1 MTDMKYLTQRMR
13 RFCAFITGFS
23 FFVSG
28 VLKLIDPVGA
38 GLVIDEYLSFMHMS
52 FLGVLSKPTGTMLAF
67 AETAIGAA
75 LVTGVWR
82 KATAIA
88 AAAFMCF
95 FTLLTL
101 VLVIF
106 NPEMDCGCFGEAIH
120 LTHMQTFLKNIV
132 LCMLLAGAF
141 LPFRDL
147 GGPKPRKYAA
157 FGITTASMAAFT
169 IYSLLHIPVVDFT
182 DYRAG
187 SFLQSAESSYSD
199 IDGDAYEA
207 VFIYEKD
214 GIRKSFGL
222 EELPDSTWTFIST
235 ETESKEGY
243 RDTSV
248 PLSFFDAVGTYH
260 DSEAAHGKVMAIAI
274 HDPHMKAKK
283 WVRIMK
289 FADNAE
295 NAGFRVLML
304 AASSGELIGEELEDI
319 APDLARQIKERLF
332 YSDYKTL
339 ITAVRSNGGA
349 IYINDGMIAGKW
361 SNRSLPDAEQLER
374 LYGTEAEEIMAERT
388 TRSSLSFQGFMLY
401 VCAVMLLL

>member
-157 FGITTASMAAFT
+157 FGITAASMAAFT

>member
-1 MTDMKYLTQRMR
+1 MR

-52 FLGVLSKPTGTMLAF
+52 FLGVLSKPMGTMLAF

-157 FGITTASMAAFT
+157 FGITAASMAAFT

-235 ETESKEGY
+235 EAESKEGY

-248 PLSFFDAVGTYH
+248 PLSFFDAGGTYH
-260 DSEAAHGKVMAIAI
+260 DNEAAHGKVMAIAI

-295 NAGFRVLML
+295 NAGFHVLML

>member
-1 MTDMKYLTQRMR
+1 MR

-52 FLGVLSKPTGTMLAF
+52 FLGVLSKPIGTVLAF

-88 AAAFMCF
+88 ATAFMCF

-101 VLVIF
+101 ALVIF

-157 FGITTASMAAFT
+157 FGITAASMAAFT

>member
-1 MTDMKYLTQRMR
+1 MR

-52 FLGVLSKPTGTMLAF
+52 FLGVLSKPMGTMLAF

-157 FGITTASMAAFT
+157 FGITAASMAAFT

-182 DYRAG
+182 DYRTG

>member
-1 MTDMKYLTQRMR
+1 MR

-23 FFVSG
+23 FFISG

-52 FLGVLSKPTGTMLAF
+52 FLGVLSKPMGTMLAF

-157 FGITTASMAAFT
+157 FGITAASMAAFT

>member
-52 FLGVLSKPTGTMLAF
+52 FLGVLSKPIGTVLAF

-88 AAAFMCF
+88 ATAFMCF

-101 VLVIF
+101 ALVIF

-157 FGITTASMAAFT
+157 FGITAASMAAFT

>member
-1 MTDMKYLTQRMR
+1 MR

-157 FGITTASMAAFT
+157 FGITAASMAAFT

-182 DYRAG
+182 DYRTG

>member
-52 FLGVLSKPTGTMLAF
+52 FLGVLSKPMGTMLAF

-157 FGITTASMAAFT
+157 FGITAASMAAFT

>member
-1 MTDMKYLTQRMR
+1 MR

-157 FGITTASMAAFT
+157 FGITAASMAAFT

>member
-1 MTDMKYLTQRMR
+1 MR

-157 FGITTASMAAFT
+157 FGITAASMAAFT

-235 ETESKEGY
+235 EAESKEGY

>member
-23 FFVSG
+23 FFISG

-52 FLGVLSKPTGTMLAF
+52 FLGVLSKPIGTVLAF

-88 AAAFMCF
+88 ATAFMCF

-101 VLVIF
+101 ALVIF

-147 GGPKPRKYAA
+147 GVPKPRKYVA
-157 FGITTASMAAFT
+157 FGITAASMAAFT

-182 DYRAG
+182 DYRCG
-187 SFLQSAESSYSD
+187 TFLQSAESSYSD

-235 ETESKEGY
+235 ETVSKNGY

-248 PLSFFDAVGTYH
+248 PLSFFDVGGTYH

-283 WVRIMK
+283 WMRIMK
-289 FADNAE
+289 FAENAE
-295 NAGFRVLML
+295 NTGFRVLML
-304 AASSGELIGEELEDI
+304 AASSGELIGEELEELD
-319 APDLARQIKERLF
+319 PELARQIKERLF

-361 SNRSLPDAEQLER
+361 SSRSLPNVEMLER
-374 LYGTEAEEIMAERT
+374 LYNTEAEEIMAERT
-388 TRSSLSFQGFMLY
+388 TRASLSFQGFMLY

>member
-23 FFVSG
+23 FFISG

-52 FLGVLSKPTGTMLAF
+52 FLGVLSKPMGTMLAF

-157 FGITTASMAAFT
+157 FGITAASMAAFT

>member
-52 FLGVLSKPTGTMLAF
+52 FLGVLSKPIGTALAF
-67 AETAIGAA
+67 AETAIGAT

-88 AAAFMCF
+88 ATAFMCF

-101 VLVIF
+101 ALVIF

-157 FGITTASMAAFT
+157 FGITAASMAAFT

-248 PLSFFDAVGTYH
+248 PLSFFDAGGTYH

>member
-1 MTDMKYLTQRMR
+1 MR

-52 FLGVLSKPTGTMLAF
+52 FLGVLSKPMGTMLAF

-157 FGITTASMAAFT
+157 FGITAASMAAFT

>member
-1 MTDMKYLTQRMR
+1 M
-13 RFCAFITGFS
+13 
-23 FFVSG
+23 
-28 VLKLIDPVGA
+28 
-38 GLVIDEYLSFMHMS
+38 
-52 FLGVLSKPTGTMLAF
+52 
-67 AETAIGAA
+67 
-75 LVTGVWR
+75 
-82 KATAIA
+82 
-88 AAAFMCF
+88 
-95 FTLLTL
+95 
-101 VLVIF
+101 LVIF

-157 FGITTASMAAFT
+157 FGITAASMAAFT

-199 IDGDAYEA
+199 IDGEAYEA

-248 PLSFFDAVGTYH
+248 PLSFFDAGGTYH

>member
-1 MTDMKYLTQRMR
+1 MR

-23 FFVSG
+23 FFISG

-52 FLGVLSKPTGTMLAF
+52 FLGVLSKPIGTVLAF

-88 AAAFMCF
+88 ATAFMCF

-101 VLVIF
+101 ALVIF

-147 GGPKPRKYAA
+147 GVPKPRKYVA
-157 FGITTASMAAFT
+157 FGITAASMAAFT

-182 DYRAG
+182 DYRCG
-187 SFLQSAESSYSD
+187 TFLQSAESSYSD

-235 ETESKEGY
+235 GTVSKNGY

-248 PLSFFDAVGTYH
+248 PLSFFDVGGTYH

-283 WVRIMK
+283 WMRIMK
-289 FADNAE
+289 FAENAE
-295 NAGFRVLML
+295 NTGFRVLMF
-304 AASSGELIGEELEDI
+304 AASSGELIGEELEELDSE
-319 APDLARQIKERLF
+319 LARQIKERLF

-361 SNRSLPDAEQLER
+361 SSRSLPNVEMLER
-374 LYGTEAEEIMAERT
+374 LYNTEAEEIMAERT
-388 TRSSLSFQGFMLY
+388 TRANLSFQGFMLY

>member
-52 FLGVLSKPTGTMLAF
+52 FLGVLSKPMGTMLAF

-157 FGITTASMAAFT
+157 FGITAASMAAFT

-182 DYRAG
+182 DYRTG

>member
-52 FLGVLSKPTGTMLAF
+52 FLGVLSKPIGTALAF

-88 AAAFMCF
+88 ASAFMCF

-101 VLVIF
+101 ALVIF

-120 LTHMQTFLKNIV
+120 LTHMQTFLKNIL
-132 LCMLLAGAF
+132 LCLLLAGAF

-147 GGPKPRKYAA
+147 GVPKPRKYVA
-157 FGITTASMAAFT
+157 FGITAASMAAFT

-182 DYRAG
+182 DYRCG
-187 SFLQSAESSYSD
+187 TFLQSAESSYSD

-235 ETESKEGY
+235 ETVSKNGY

-248 PLSFFDAVGTYH
+248 PLSFFDVGGTYH

-283 WVRIMK
+283 WMRIMK
-289 FADNAE
+289 FAENAE
-295 NAGFRVLML
+295 NTGFRVLML
-304 AASSGELIGEELEDI
+304 AASSGELIGEELEELD
-319 APDLARQIKERLF
+319 PELARQIKERLF

-361 SNRSLPDAEQLER
+361 SGRSLPDVELLER
-374 LYGTEAEEIMAERT
+374 LYDTEAEEIMAERT
-388 TRSSLSFQGFMLY
+388 TRASLSFQGFMLY

>member
-1 MTDMKYLTQRMR
+1 MR

>member
-1 MTDMKYLTQRMR
+1 MKYLTQRMR

-157 FGITTASMAAFT
+157 FGITAASMAAFT

>member
-1 MTDMKYLTQRMR
+1 MR

-52 FLGVLSKPTGTMLAF
+52 FLGVLSKPMGTMLAF

-157 FGITTASMAAFT
+157 FGITAASMAAFT

-235 ETESKEGY
+235 EAESKEGY

-248 PLSFFDAVGTYH
+248 PLSFFDAGGTYH
-260 DSEAAHGKVMAIAI
+260 DNEAAHGKVMAIAI

-295 NAGFRVLML
+295 NAGFHVLML

-349 IYINDGMIAGKW
+349 IYINDGMIAG
-361 SNRSLPDAEQLER
+361 NGPTAPCQ
-374 LYGTEAEEIMAERT
+374 M
-388 TRSSLSFQGFMLY
+388 RSSWKGY
-401 VCAVMLLL
+401 TARKPRK

>member
-23 FFVSG
+23 FFISG

-52 FLGVLSKPTGTMLAF
+52 FLGVLSKPIGTVLAF

-88 AAAFMCF
+88 ATAFMCF

-101 VLVIF
+101 ALVIF

-147 GGPKPRKYAA
+147 GVPKPRKYVA
-157 FGITTASMAAFT
+157 FGITAASMAAFT

-182 DYRAG
+182 DYRCG
-187 SFLQSAESSYSD
+187 TFLQSAESSYSD

-235 ETESKEGY
+235 ETVSKNGY

-248 PLSFFDAVGTYH
+248 PLSFFDVGGTYH

-283 WVRIMK
+283 WMHIMK
-289 FADNAE
+289 FAENAE
-295 NAGFRVLML
+295 NTGFRVLML
-304 AASSGELIGEELEDI
+304 AASSGELIGEELEELD
-319 APDLARQIKERLF
+319 PELARQIKERLF

-361 SNRSLPDAEQLER
+361 SSRSLPNVEMLER
-374 LYGTEAEEIMAERT
+374 LYNTEAEEIMAERT
-388 TRSSLSFQGFMLY
+388 TRASLSFQGFMLY